1 MNNLSSYCGL
11 VVDAKIRASDKD
23 LPVLINDLQFQSDKD
38 PRQRHVQRPSRL
50 KDVIRLYFQN
60 LEATLPQICPLDFL
74 VSTLVEFC
82 RENHAHITDK
92 DITPQDQAKFNEA
105 LKHLAAMDR
114 NRMEEV
120 RLFFSKHFPEI
131 PQDQNECILISN
143 LFVTS
148 KIEFTN
154 LRI

>member
-131 PQDQNECILISN
+131 PQDQNEYILISN

>member
-11 VVDAKIRASDKD
+11 VDAKIRASDKD

-38 PRQRHVQRPSRL
+38 PRQRHLQRPSRL

-120 RLFFSKHFPEI
+120 RLFFSTHFPEI

>member
-1 MNNLSSYCGL
+1 MHNLSSYCGL

-38 PRQRHVQRPSRL
+38 PRQRHMQRPSRL

-120 RLFFSKHFPEI
+120 RLSFFRLIFPKF
-131 PQDQNECILISN
+131 PRTRMNAS
-143 LFVTS
+143 
-148 KIEFTN
+148 
-154 LRI
+154 